1 MLTGGEYS
9 PKLREHMHPG
19 ALKNIKKVE
28 TGKGLRDLLTSRITW
43 SSIPRTNMVGKMKR
57 KKKKK
62 KINPHK
68 LFSDLHT
75 HV

>member
-62 KINPHK
+62 NQSSQVV
-68 LFSDLHT
+68 L
-75 HV
+75 